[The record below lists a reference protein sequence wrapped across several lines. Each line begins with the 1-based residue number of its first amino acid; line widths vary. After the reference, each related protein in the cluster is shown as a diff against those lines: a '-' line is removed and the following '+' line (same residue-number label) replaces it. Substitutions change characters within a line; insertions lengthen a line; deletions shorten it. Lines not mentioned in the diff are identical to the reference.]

1 MTGSYLTSVAHWGA
15 FNAEVDDGAIVAIE
29 PFAED
34 ADPSQLIHSIP
45 SAVHAKS
52 RIQEPM
58 VREGY
63 LRGERDTGH
72 LRGIEPFVPV
82 SWDQA
87 LEVVAVE
94 MRRVRDEHGNQAIFG
109 GSYGWASAGRI
120 NHARTLLHRF
130 LNGFG
135 GCVEQVTNYSWGA
148 AAVLLPHVVG
158 TIAPV
163 AGPVTDWSSIIK
175 NTDVMV
181 MFGGF
186 NLKNAQVTS
195 GGAGSH
201 EYTEWLKQATAAG
214 VEFISI
220 SPIQC
225 EATDFM
231 QYRWISIRPNT
242 DTALILSIA
251 YEIEVGD
258 LVDRGFLDKYT
269 SGYERFRDYLVG
281 KTDGQPKSAEWAASI
296 TGVDVETIRD
306 LAQRLTRGRTM
317 LSATWSLQR
326 ADFGEQPYWA
336 ISALAAMIGQV
347 GLPGG
352 GFGFGYGS
360 INGMGTPRYH
370 LSAPT
375 MDEGVN
381 PVDISIPVARV
392 SDLLLRPGDAIE
404 FNGKVITFP
413 KIELVYWAGGN
424 PFHHQQDINK
434 LLRAWSKPK
443 TIIVHEPWWTA
454 TARRADIVLPATTP
468 FERIDVGAGSRD
480 RFIIAMPQILPPVGN
495 ARNDYDIFTDLADQ
509 LGFRQEYTEGRDIRG
524 WVEHAYNV
532 CRDKAAALE
541 VTLPSFSEFW
551 DKGYVNIPRPLNEYV
566 LFAEFRADPERY
578 PLNTPSGKIEIYSQ
592 VVADFDYSDC
602 PGHPCWMEPKEWLGS
617 QRAKRYPLH
626 LLSSQPATR
635 LHSQL
640 DDGLVSGLS
649 KVEGREPLS
658 INPIDAQSRG
668 IANGA
673 VVRVYNTRGS
683 CLAGAVVTEAIRPGV
698 LNLATGAWFD
708 PADSDVNGAMDKHG
722 NPNVLTRDEGT
733 SRLGQGTSAHSCLVE
748 VECWNAPLPDIT
760 VYEQPAMAAKPE

>member
-1 MTGSYLTSVAHWGA
+1 MASSYITSAAHWGA
-15 FNAEVDDGAIVAIE
+15 FKAEVDGDRIVAVE

-34 ADPSQLIHSIP
+34 ADPSLLIQSIP

-52 RIQEPM
+52 RIREPM
-58 VREGY
+58 VRKGY
-63 LRGERDTGH
+63 LSGERNTGC
-72 LRGIEPFVPV
+72 LRGTEPFVPV

-87 LEVVAVE
+87 LDLVSNE

-135 GCVEQVTNYSWGA
+135 GYVGQATNYSWGA
-148 AAVLLPHVVG
+148 AAILLPHIVG
-158 TIAPV
+158 SDKPV
-163 AGPVTDWSSIIK
+163 AGPLTDWSSIVK

-186 NLKNAQVTS
+186 NLNNARVTS

-201 EYTEWLKQATAAG
+201 EYTDWLKQATTAG

-220 SPIQC
+220 SPMQC
-225 EATDFM
+225 EATDFLDA
-231 QYRWISIRPNT
+231 RWISIRPNT
-242 DTALILSIA
+242 DTALILAIA
-251 YEIEVGD
+251 HEIEVGE
-258 LVDRGFLDKYT
+258 LVDRRFIDRYT
-269 SGYERFRDYLVG
+269 SGYERFRDYILG

-296 TGVDVETIRD
+296 TEVDVETIKN
-306 LAQRLTRGRTM
+306 LAQRITRGRTM

-326 ADFGEQPYWA
+326 ADAGEQPYWA
-336 ISALAAMIGQV
+336 IAALAAMIGQV

-360 INGMGTPRYH
+360 INGMGTPRC
-370 LSAPT
+370 LLPT
-375 MDEGVN
+375 PTIEEGVN
-381 PVDISIPVARV
+381 PIDFSIPVARV
-392 SDLLLRPGDAIE
+392 ADLLLRPGDEIE
-404 FNGKVITFP
+404 FNGKAITFP

-424 PFHHQQDINK
+424 PFHHHQDINK
-434 LLRAWSKPK
+434 LIKAWSQPA

-468 FERIDVGAGSRD
+468 FERMDLASGPRD
-480 RFIIAMPQILPPVGN
+480 RFIIAMPQILTPLEDS
-495 ARNDYDIFTDLADQ
+495 RNDYDIFATLADR
-509 LGFRQEYTEGRDIRG
+509 LGFRQAFTEGRDIRG

-532 CRDKAAALE
+532 CRSKAAALE

-551 DKGYVNIPRPLNEYV
+551 SQGYVNIPRPLEDFV
-566 LFAEFRADPERY
+566 LFADFRADPERC
-578 PLNTPSGKIEIYSQ
+578 PLNTPSGKIEIYSE
-592 VVADFDYSDC
+592 VIAGFGYGEC
-602 PGHPCWMEPKEWLGS
+602 PGHPCWIEPKEWLGS
-617 QRAKRYPLH
+617 RQTTRYPLH

-640 DDGLVSGLS
+640 DDGLVSRLS
-649 KVEGREPLS
+649 KIKGREPLW
-658 INPIDAQSRG
+658 INPIDARRRG
-668 IANGA
+668 IANGT
-673 VVRVYNTRGS
+673 VVRVYNIRGS

-698 LNLATGAWFD
+698 LNLATGAWYD
-708 PADSDVNGAMDKHG
+708 PDGSDVNRAMDKHG

-733 SRLGQGTSAHSCLVE
+733 SRLGQGPSAHSCLVE
-748 VECWNAPLPDIT
+748 VECWNEPLPEIT
-760 VYEQPAMAAKPE
+760 VYEQPAMTANTI

>member
-1 MTGSYLTSVAHWGA
+1 LASSYITSAAHWGA
-15 FNAEVDDGAIVAIE
+15 FKAEVDGDRIVAVE

-34 ADPSQLIHSIP
+34 ADPSLLIQSIP

-52 RIQEPM
+52 RIREPM
-58 VREGY
+58 VRKGY
-63 LRGERDTGH
+63 LSGERNTGC
-72 LRGIEPFVPV
+72 LRGTEPFVPV

-87 LEVVAVE
+87 LDLVSNE

-135 GCVEQVTNYSWGA
+135 GYVGQATNYSWGA
-148 AAVLLPHVVG
+148 AAILLPHIVG
-158 TIAPV
+158 SDKPV
-163 AGPVTDWSSIIK
+163 AGPLTDWSSIVK

-186 NLKNAQVTS
+186 NLNNARVTS

-201 EYTEWLKQATAAG
+201 EYTDWLKQATTAG

-220 SPIQC
+220 SPMQC
-225 EATDFM
+225 EATDFLDA
-231 QYRWISIRPNT
+231 RWISIRPNT
-242 DTALILSIA
+242 DTALILAIA
-251 YEIEVGD
+251 HEIEVGE
-258 LVDRGFLDKYT
+258 LVDRRFIDRYT
-269 SGYERFRDYLVG
+269 SGYERFRDYILG

-296 TGVDVETIRD
+296 TEVDVETIKN
-306 LAQRLTRGRTM
+306 LAQRITRGRTM

-326 ADFGEQPYWA
+326 ADAGEQPYWA
-336 ISALAAMIGQV
+336 IAALAAMIGQV

-360 INGMGTPRYH
+360 INGMGTPRC
-370 LSAPT
+370 LLPT
-375 MDEGVN
+375 PTIEEGVN
-381 PVDISIPVARV
+381 PIDFSIPVARV
-392 SDLLLRPGDAIE
+392 ADLLLRPGDEIE
-404 FNGKVITFP
+404 FNGKAITFP

-424 PFHHQQDINK
+424 PFHHHQDINK
-434 LLRAWSKPK
+434 LIKAWSQPA

-468 FERIDVGAGSRD
+468 FERMDLASGPRD
-480 RFIIAMPQILPPVGN
+480 RFIIAMPQILTPLEDS
-495 ARNDYDIFTDLADQ
+495 RNDYDIFATLADR
-509 LGFRQEYTEGRDIRG
+509 LGFRQAFTEGRDIRG

-532 CRDKAAALE
+532 CRSKAAALE

-551 DKGYVNIPRPLNEYV
+551 SQGYVNIPRPLEDFV
-566 LFAEFRADPERY
+566 LFADFRADPERC
-578 PLNTPSGKIEIYSQ
+578 PLNTPSGKIEIYSE
-592 VVADFDYSDC
+592 VIAGFGYGEC
-602 PGHPCWMEPKEWLGS
+602 PGHPCWIEPKEWLGS
-617 QRAKRYPLH
+617 RQTTRYPLH

-640 DDGLVSGLS
+640 DDGLVSRLS
-649 KVEGREPLS
+649 KIKGREPLW
-658 INPIDAQSRG
+658 INPIDARRRG
-668 IANGA
+668 IANGT
-673 VVRVYNTRGS
+673 VVRVYNIRGS

-698 LNLATGAWFD
+698 LNLATGAWYD
-708 PADSDVNGAMDKHG
+708 PDGSDVNRAMDKHG

-733 SRLGQGTSAHSCLVE
+733 SRLGQGPSAHSCLVE
-748 VECWNAPLPDIT
+748 VECWNEPLPEIT
-760 VYEQPAMAAKPE
+760 VYEQPAMTANTI